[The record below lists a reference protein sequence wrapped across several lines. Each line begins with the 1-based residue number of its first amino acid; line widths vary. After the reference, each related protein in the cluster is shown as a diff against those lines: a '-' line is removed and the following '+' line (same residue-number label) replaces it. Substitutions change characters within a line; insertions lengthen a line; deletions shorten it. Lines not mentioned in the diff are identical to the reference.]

1 MTPTNQKLVRLL
13 NLRKRLR
20 ERIKT
25 SGADCVPPDILD
37 LINEI
42 EAITDRLIYE
52 TDTDGAAPPQ

>member
-25 SGADCVPPDILD
+25 SGESAVPPAILD

-42 EAITDRLIYE
+42 EHTTDRLIYE